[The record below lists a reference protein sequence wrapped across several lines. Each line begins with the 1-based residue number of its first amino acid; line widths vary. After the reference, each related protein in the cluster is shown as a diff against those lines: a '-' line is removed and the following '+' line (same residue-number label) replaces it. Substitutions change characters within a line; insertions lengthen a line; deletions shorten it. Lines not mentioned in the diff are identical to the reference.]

1 MGYTPPRYTPAQRQA
16 ISDWWADRLYAL
28 RHGRFPIPWLTVY
41 GTPYRN
47 PPMPKSGPITFA
59 FTGAGYGG
67 ADDPYTTGNK
77 EDSGLNAANL
87 TWLRKH
93 GPALRVYRWIDR
105 ARALRDMRAA
115 AKAGHP
121 IYLVGHSYGGSTARE
136 LSEQLGSRVE
146 TLTTADPVSWV
157 QSSDRKPDNVGAWYN
172 VLPNDNS
179 LTKPDNIM
187 ATLGGQWGES
197 SAATQNIV
205 ADRGT
210 HDELTYLI
218 HSVFDRGF
226 RPYRVPASSMAEAR
240 ANRPQSQ
247 SASEGAVPA
256 QVERTG
262 PRVENLVPN
271 AADSWIQTSGG
282 SPAGVVPWY
291 SMAPGS
297 PTQGR
302 SASHATPSHLVKS
315 SALSRVDTAGLAG
328 LAGGALLGG
337 LGGYF
342 MPAKNRRRRL
352 RNALLL
358 GLTGGA
364 AGAYLGRV
372 GASHVDFTGR
382 RAAALSQAA
391 GAEKRPGRVY
401 YVDHP
406 DNSTNISN
414 TGIGPVDSAVSRLM
428 KLTGWDGVH
437 NIGHAGIMTVD
448 SDGNATTY
456 DYGKFGRGPD
466 AEVLTDRFSV
476 KGLSDAE
483 IAKKLQG
490 LQKHWGKTVN
500 LYAADVP
507 DIGVAE
513 RYIQGV
519 TSPGSDAFSP
529 IPGGYTCGSVARDA
543 FEAARGGGL
552 GHWLDMLAGGYP
564 TANAPTY
571 RTVQTGYSAKE

>member
-1 MGYTPPRYTPAQRQA
+1 
-16 ISDWWADRLYAL
+16 
-28 RHGRFPIPWLTVY
+28 
-41 GTPYRN
+41 
-47 PPMPKSGPITFA
+47 
-59 FTGAGYGG
+59 
-67 ADDPYTTGNK
+67 
-77 EDSGLNAANL
+77 
-87 TWLRKH
+87 
-93 GPALRVYRWIDR
+93 
-105 ARALRDMRAA
+105 MRAA

-121 IYLVGHSYGGSTARE
+121 IHIVGHSYGGSTARE
-136 LSEQLGSRVE
+136 LAEQLGSRVE

-157 QSSDRKPDNVGAWYN
+157 RASDKKPENVGAWYN
-172 VLPNDNS
+172 VTPKDNA
-179 LTKPDNIM
+179 LNTPGNITAAVGGRWGDSAG
-187 ATLGGQWGES
+187 ATLNLTS
-197 SAATQNIV
+197 Y
-205 ADRGT
+205 RGT
-210 HDELTYLI
+210 HNDLDYMVDTVKNRGLDPIPGTGASATESKGGSTVPAV
-218 HSVFDRGF
+218 SVDLLERLGF
-226 RPYRVPASSMAEAR
+226 PYRAINVP
-240 ANRPQSQ
+240 
-247 SASEGAVPA
+247 SAGAPSIPA
-256 QVERTG
+256 V
-262 PRVENLVPN
+262 
-271 AADSWIQTSGG
+271 TS
-282 SPAGVVPWY
+282 
-291 SMAPGS
+291 
-297 PTQGR
+297 TQ
-302 SASHATPSHLVKS
+302 PPLVKS

-342 MPAKNRRRRL
+342 IPAKNRRRRL

-372 GASHVDFTGR
+372 GASHVDFVSR
-382 RAAALSQAA
+382 RAAALAQAA
-391 GAEKRPGRVY
+391 GTEKRPGRVY

-448 SDGNATTY
+448 GDGNATTY

-490 LQKHWGKTVN
+490 LHKHWGKTVN

-552 GHWLDMLAGGYP
+552 GHWLDMLTGGYP
-564 TANAPTY
+564 TSNAPTY
-571 RTVQTGYSAKE
+571 RTVQTGYSSNE